1 MSTILFAATLTLG
14 FGLPESLAAEIEAD
28 TTTVAAEL
36 RATEEAFARTMA
48 DRDHHAFV
56 SFLAEE
62 AVFFGP
68 QGEIRGKAAVAA
80 AWKPFYEIPRLR
92 SRGSRNP
99 PRYSTLATSASPRVR
114 FWRRTELGSGPSTP
128 CGGGRRTAAGRWSS
142 TAAARNASALTVVD
156 KPRMGAASVSRFRV
170 FEGWA
175 FHAA

>member
-1 MSTILFAATLTLG
+1 MRELMSTILFAATLTLG

-80 AWKPFYEIPRLR
+80 AWKPFYEIPEAPFSWQPESATVLD
-92 SRGSRNP
+92 SGNLGLTSGP
-99 PRYSTLATSASPRVR
+99 VLAPDGTRVGT
-114 FWRRTELGSGPSTP
+114 FNSVWRREADGSWKVVFDRGCPQCECP
-128 CGGGRRTAAGRWSS
+128 DGG
-142 TAAARNASALTVVD
+142 
-156 KPRMGAASVSRFRV
+156 
-170 FEGWA
+170 
-175 FHAA
+175 